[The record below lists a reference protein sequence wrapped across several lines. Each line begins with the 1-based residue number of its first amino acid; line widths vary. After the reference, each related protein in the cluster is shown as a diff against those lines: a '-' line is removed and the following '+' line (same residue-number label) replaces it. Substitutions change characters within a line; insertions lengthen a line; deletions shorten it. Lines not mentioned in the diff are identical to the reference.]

1 MCTCVC
7 WGGCLYRKVHLP
19 FYPLRGQ
26 EIADP
31 FGIHQSG
38 VGGGVCPRWLMK
50 CYISKLREV
59 QSKALKCTMSLI
71 LLSLMLRTCQ
81 TAIFKRKLYLF
92 HLMARSL
99 MLQKMKWGEGRRLPR
114 VSKRKEKCSQ
124 GILRN
129 PGMTRLRLSQPCI
142 PQRSSHP
149 LSLLEAGTLSNR

>member
-1 MCTCVC
+1 MHVCVL
-7 WGGCLYRKVHLP
+7 GGCLYRRVHLP

-99 MLQKMKWGEGRRLPR
+99 MLQKNEMGGGEK
-114 VSKRKEKCSQ
+114 SSQ
-124 GILRN
+124 GQQKKGEMLPGDPQEPRN
-129 PGMTRLRLSQPCI
+129 DQTETEPALHSPEKQSPTVS
-142 PQRSSHP
+142 
-149 LSLLEAGTLSNR
+149 A